1 MAFDIGPKIGIEG
14 EAEFRAAI
22 RDVNTSLKT
31 LSTEM
36 GTVTSAFGKNQQ
48 SEAALTAK
56 NEVLNR
62 EIDKQKEKLDKL
74 KQGLS
79 ASSEKYGE
87 NDEKTQKW
95 QQAVNKAQETLNKQ
109 NNELDENK
117 KSLETLKSGVKDTAD
132 AEEDASKK
140 TSTFGDMLKANL
152 AGEAIKNGIQ
162 QIANAVKGLASSL
175 KNAVVDGTAYADN
188 IMTMSTVTGLSTD
201 ALQKYQYM
209 SELTDTSLETI
220 TGSLTKLTKNMQSA
234 KGGTGSAA
242 TAFKDLGISITN
254 SDGSLRSNQDVFAD
268 TLGALG
274 KMKNETQRNA
284 YAMSIFGKSAQDLN
298 PMIAAGSDGVKK
310 FAKEAEDMGYVLDTK
325 TLASLGKADDAFRR
339 FDNMTTVVKN
349 QIAVALAPVVTDISD
364 KMMKWAQSVD
374 WNAVSQKVQTAVTKI
389 WASIKKVDFSGLA
402 TTAKNAVNGIKSG
415 IDKLSESKGKIE
427 EVMQAFKVLVPFIV
441 AAKIATEGYK
451 TACALSGIASAVKK
465 GVMGIVT
472 SLGAQTTAT
481 GVQIGE
487 QGALNA
493 VMSANPFGL
502 VAIAI
507 AGVITALVTLYKHN
521 AEFRAQVNQLRDDL
535 EKFASIIGN
544 GAKKLFTE
552 TIPNAGKAMVDWF
565 KDLPHKLESIGA
577 NMIKGLWNGM
587 NDKIDWLI
595 DRINGL
601 CKRSLNAFKD
611 LPHKLESI
619 GANMIKGLWNG
630 MNDKIDWLIDK
641 IKGFCKRSLNAIKD
655 FFGIH
660 SPSTVMAE
668 QGDYLMQGLGL
679 GIERSAGDVLGKLD
693 IFNAGLLSKQTEA
706 VGRISALAGYS
717 FGTLT
722 SGGNTQTQAQTN
734 AISAALSSGVSAIAD
749 VLRVRQ
755 ESTGTAVANIT
766 VNSVLDG
773 QVIGRAATQFQL
785 REAKAVGR

>member
-1 MAFDIGPKIGIEG
+1 MGYDIGPKIGIDG
-14 EAEFRAAI
+14 EAEFRSAI
-22 RDVNTSLKT
+22 QNLNTTLKT
-31 LSTEM
+31 LGTEM
-36 GTVTSAFGKNQQ
+36 GSVTSQFGKNQQ
-48 SEAALTAK
+48 SEEALTAK
-56 NEVLNR
+56 NKVLNK
-62 EIDKQKEKLDKL
+62 EIESQKDKL
-74 KQGLS
+74 SKLKEGLAQS
-79 ASSEKYGE
+79 AAKYGE

-427 EVMQAFKVLVPFIV
+427 KVMQAFKVLVPFVV

-521 AEFRAQVNQLRDDL
+521 AKFRAQVDALGSKIK
-535 EKFASIIGN
+535 KFGSDFAN
-544 GAKKLFTE
+544 GAKKLFTK
-552 TIPNAGKAMVDWF
+552 TIPDSMKSMVTEFGK
-565 KDLPHKLESIGA
+565 LPSKMADIGK
-577 NMIKGLWNGM
+577 NIVSGIWKGISDSLKWIKN
-587 NDKIDWLI
+587 
-595 DRINGL
+595 
-601 CKRSLNAFKD
+601 
-611 LPHKLESI
+611 
-619 GANMIKGLWNG
+619 
-630 MNDKIDWLIDK
+630 K
-641 IKGFCKRSLNAIKD
+641 IKGWVGNVLD
-655 FFGIH
+655 FFKKILGIH
-660 SPSTVMAE
+660 SPSTVFAGFGGYMA
-668 QGDYLMQGLGL
+668 QGLGV
-679 GIERSAGDVLGKLD
+679 GFDSKIGDVKRD
-693 IFNAGLLSKQTEA
+693 ISRQMNFAAGTVKINTAVRTEKQAEQTDTIGNMLSGA
-706 VGRISALAGYS
+706 V
-717 FGTLT
+717 
-722 SGGNTQTQAQTN
+722 N
-734 AISAALSSGVSAIAD
+734 AIGGMVSTGASAQPMTFILQTRDGHNLAKWLIPDIRSVSKASPEVVSD
-749 VLRVRQ
+749 VL
-755 ESTGTAVANIT
+755 
-766 VNSVLDG
+766 
-773 QVIGRAATQFQL
+773 
-785 REAKAVGR
+785 